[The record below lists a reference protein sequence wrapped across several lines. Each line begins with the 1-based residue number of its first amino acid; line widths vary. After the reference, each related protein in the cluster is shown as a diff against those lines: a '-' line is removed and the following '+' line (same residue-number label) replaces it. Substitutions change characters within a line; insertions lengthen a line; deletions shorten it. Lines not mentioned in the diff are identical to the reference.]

1 MQMLNP
7 CISLPVVALLI
18 AGCATTTTTGAP
30 DPHAVNVETS
40 VETGD
45 VTCIATTP
53 QANRQSAA
61 TTNAIRSQAGLP
73 PLQASML
80 LAKAASRH
88 ACDMAKRGRMT
99 HKGSRTTGPSQR
111 VKALG
116 YSPRISAENIA
127 AGPFDRQRVL
137 REWRGSKG
145 HLDNIML
152 PQVNEFG
159 IGHAVGAD
167 GKTQYWAAVY
177 AAEQ

>member
-1 MQMLNP
+1 MKTL
-7 CISLPVVALLI
+7 CRYISFPVLALII
-18 AGCATTTTTGAP
+18 AGCATTTSAP
-30 DPHAVNVETS
+30 DPHAVTVEKT
-40 VETGD
+40 VNAGK
-45 VTCIATTP
+45 VTCTSTSAQT
-53 QANRQSAA
+53 NRLGAA
-61 TTNAIRSQAGLP
+61 STNAVRSQAGLP
-73 PLQASML
+73 PLRVNSL
-80 LAKAASRH
+80 LSQAASRH

-99 HKGSRTTGPSQR
+99 HKGSSTTGPSQR

-127 AGPFDRQRVL
+127 AGPFDRKRVL
-137 REWRGSKG
+137 SEWRGSKG

-177 AAEQ
+177 AAQK